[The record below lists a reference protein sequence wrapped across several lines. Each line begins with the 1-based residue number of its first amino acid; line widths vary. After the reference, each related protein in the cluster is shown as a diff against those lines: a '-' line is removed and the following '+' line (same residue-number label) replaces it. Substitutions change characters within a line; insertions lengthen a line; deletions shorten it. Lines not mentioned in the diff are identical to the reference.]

1 MSGDLWLFIIGM
13 MMSLVVSVAGM
24 MLAYFSYKKH
34 HGTGADGAG
43 KGGSENG

>member
-34 HGTGADGAG
+34 HGAG